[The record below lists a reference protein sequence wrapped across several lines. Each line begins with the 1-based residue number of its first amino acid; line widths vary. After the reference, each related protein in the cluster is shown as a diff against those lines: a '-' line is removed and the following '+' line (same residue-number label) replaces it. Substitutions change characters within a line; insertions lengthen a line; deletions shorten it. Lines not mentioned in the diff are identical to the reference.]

1 MQFLKKATLFMA
13 MSFFAFSLSAQTI
26 EWGTKNKARDK
37 WYSPYILMEDGE
49 SVYTTYFDDDNI
61 VIEKHNNKGNVV
73 YSNPVKLEKING
85 EKAQIEDIEY
95 LTDRFVLFVSCY
107 DDTNEKAILYALSYS
122 GKTGKQIGKEKKL
135 FDAPVEKKKRK
146 GSFYIFVSK
155 DQSKVLVNHYAF
167 YKAEGK
173 LKDRYKLFDNEM
185 NNLMEKTE
193 VIVKKEKDYST
204 YNYIIDNDGSVYF
217 IRKMDSGES
226 FIVSYDATKDYEKWE
241 EPVDVSKLD
250 KNQAVGFIRFAFD
263 NNNDL
268 VIAGICNKIERD
280 SKGLFKSEKVNP
292 VGAMYMKLDRKSKE
306 VKVMKIHEF
315 KIASMLNKDDYT
327 FDNQSMHF
335 TANNDLIF
343 ISQMSKI
350 QYTQKM
356 NIYYDGELV
365 VAKFNSDGELGWSN
379 IIPKM
384 QVSVVNVSAVILIAP
399 SLVNTLYFTYISG
412 VNNDKLFIIY
422 NDNPKN
428 LTLKDPLKVKPVKK
442 VSQTV
447 PFLCTIDLADG
458 KAATK
463 QFFDPK
469 TVKTYIRTKV
479 RYQKDYK
486 SDIVSIAQDN
496 GIYQLVRVKLNGK

>member
-1 MQFLKKATLFMA
+1 MQILKKTALLMA
-13 MSFFAFSLSAQTI
+13 MLFIAFNLSAQKI
-26 EWGTKNKARDK
+26 EWGTKNKAKDK
-37 WYSPYILMEDGE
+37 WYNPHIIMEDGE

-61 VIEKHNNKGNVV
+61 VIEKHNNKGGVV
-73 YSNPVKLEKING
+73 YSNPVKLEKINN
-85 EKAQIEDIEY
+85 EKAQIEYITY

-107 DDTNEKAILYALSYS
+107 DDTNEKAVLYALLYS

-135 FDAPVEKKKRK
+135 FDAPVDKKKRK

-155 DQSKVLVNHYAF
+155 DQSKVLVNHYAS

-173 LKDRYKLFDNEM
+173 FKDRYKLFDNEM
-185 NNLMEKTE
+185 NTLMEKTE
-193 VIVKKEKDYST
+193 VIVKAEKDYDT

-226 FIVSYDATKDYEKWE
+226 FIVSYDATKDFEKWE

-250 KNQAVGFIRFAFD
+250 RNQSVGFIRFAFD

-268 VIAGICNKIERD
+268 VIAGICNKKEKD
-280 SKGLFKSEKVNP
+280 SKGLFKTDKINP
-292 VGAMYMKLDRKSKE
+292 VGAMYMKVDSKSKE

-315 KIASMLNKDDYT
+315 KIASMLKKDDYT

-335 TANNDLIF
+335 NANNDLVF
-343 ISQMSKI
+343 INQINKI
-350 QYTQKM
+350 QYAKNA

-365 VAKFNSDGELGWSN
+365 LAKFNSEGDLGWSK

-384 QVSVVNVSAVILIAP
+384 QISVITGGPGIFFVPSFVNM
-399 SLVNTLYFTYISG
+399 LYFSYTSG
-412 VNNDKLFIIY
+412 VNNDKLFLIY
-422 NDNPKN
+422 NETPKN
-428 LTLKDPLKVKPVKK
+428 LTLKDPMKVKPVKK

-447 PFLCTIDLADG
+447 PLLCTIDLASG
-458 KAATK
+458 KSATK

-469 TVKTYIRTKV
+469 VVKNYIKTKV

-486 SDIVSIAQDN
+486 SDIISIAQDK
-496 GIYQLVRVKLNGK
+496 GIYQIVRVKLDSK